1 MRHRQ
6 TFIGALGLAALV
18 ALSAAPAPAAPTS
31 PNGGASPLTSIS
43 AHRARAYLRLD
54 LGRAKAWLGQ
64 PIPIT
69 LSAQFRDV
77 EGVTLE
83 GLPTIKSDS
92 IFTSDLAR
100 DPKQSTQIL
109 DGQPVLVAT
118 WTGTITPSTAG
129 PLALSV
135 ELPVRIRYHDAAPQ
149 PVMRQPEP
157 DEDPFQSMM
166 NIDPSDP
173 SSIQRIF
180 RSMQRSLPMGFDE
193 PVVGR
198 AHDEALTLKAA
209 SHPLDVQA
217 LPLAGQPS
225 TFAGAVGRFDLHDSL
240 SSATTH
246 ANEPVTLTVTLTGDG
261 DLDRVDLPGVS
272 TSEDWKAYPMN
283 AKTEASA
290 PGKKLGHKTFEQ
302 VLIPTHGGR
311 LSIPSLELPV
321 FDPVA
326 GRYTTV
332 TTAPLTLDVDGPP
345 LARTAGIVPT
355 QPPATSQAVRPDS
368 PTNAVSIP
376 IPSALVDS
384 PKTIALRLVPIL
396 VLLLGAAVTR
406 WAWKRDPEKSLHKAL
421 RRTAKQGSV
430 SAFFDAARRL
440 IVLHFAKRWGVAES
454 EVTAEALRNQLGTSA
469 EPLVNA
475 IATSDALRFGRRNFE
490 PIELGALCSSI
501 EESLRNAA

>member
-6 TFIGALGLAALV
+6 TFIGALGLAAVL
-18 ALSAAPAPAAPTS
+18 AISAAPALAAAAS
-31 PNGGASPLTSIS
+31 PNGGASSPAATS

-83 GLPTIKSDS
+83 GVPQIKSDG

-100 DPKQSTQIL
+100 EPKQSTQIV

-135 ELPVRIRYHDAAPQ
+135 ELPVRIRYHEAAPQ
-149 PVMRQPEP
+149 PVIRQPEP

-180 RSMQRSLPMGFDE
+180 QSMQRSLPLGFDE

-198 AHDEALTLKAA
+198 AHDDALTLKAA

-225 TFAGAVGRFDLHDSL
+225 TFAGAVGRFDLRDSL
-240 SSATTH
+240 SAATAH
-246 ANEPVTLTVTLTGDG
+246 ANEPVTLTVTLRGDG

-272 TSEDWKAYPMN
+272 TSADWKAYPMS

-302 VLIPTHGGR
+302 VLIPTHGGE

-332 TTAPLTLDVDGPP
+332 TTAPLTLEVDGPP
-345 LARTAGIVPT
+345 LAQTAAIASAVA
-355 QPPATSQAVRPDS
+355 PATNQTVRQDS
-368 PTNAVSIP
+368 PINALP
-376 IPSALVDS
+376 PSGPNALIDN
-384 PKTIALRLVPIL
+384 PKTIALRLAPIL

-406 WAWKRDPEKSLHKAL
+406 WGRQRDPEKSLHKAL

-454 EVTAEALRNQLGTSA
+454 EVTAEALRMQLGTSA

-475 IATSDALRFGRRNFE
+475 IATSDALRFGRRNLE
-490 PIELGALCSSI
+490 PTELGALCSSI